1 LDLIEKSRRFKL
13 ALVTGTPLGNVDNA
27 EELYIEGAPNLYVQ
41 DYNADPLFNPD
52 GDGYYYG
59 MSGTSSYPVYGLA
72 CVDSVTFQQ
81 GITANDIRCDT
92 IRCDTV
98 GNKGMIQRRDYVQF
112 TFNLKT
118 LMPLSMYAQ
127 IANLDTALVSAP
139 YEKVGIGGFNNTKY
153 FMVYAPK
160 VYDETNGYWLLFHL
174 HKAQF
179 VEPGDLTF
187 NYGEPWI
194 QQFSVRGFADDT
206 KPTTQRFGTIIR
218 VDPNAIT

>member
-1 LDLIEKSRRFKL
+1 MSLI
-13 ALVTGTPLGNVDNA
+13 TGSPIGSVVNA

-41 DYNADPLFNPD
+41 DYSADPLFNPD

-59 MSGTSSYPVYGLA
+59 LSGTSSYPVYGLA

-81 GITANDIRCDT
+81 GITAND

-118 LMPLSMYAQ
+118 LMPLSMYAK
-127 IANLDTALVSAP
+127 IANFSDALVSAP
-139 YEKVGIGGFNNTKY
+139 YEKVGIGGFNNNRY
-153 FMVYAPK
+153 WMVYAPK
-160 VYDETNGYWLLFHL
+160 VYDEDSGDWLLFHL
-174 HKAQF
+174 HRAQF

-187 NYGEPWI
+187 NYGEPWV
-194 QQFSVRGFADDT
+194 QSFSVRAFADDT
-206 KPTTQRFGTIIR
+206 RPSTQRFGVIVRTD
-218 VDPNAIT
+218 VSAIT